1 MQQRKHCKSNTKKPR
16 YKARI
21 RRAEKGAINLDKKK
35 LFVKGMKDGIPIFLG
50 YLSVSFGFGILA
62 VKSGISAFFATLISL
77 TNLTSA
83 GQAAGVL
90 IIASGGT
97 IIEMILTQAVI
108 NVRYSLMAISLSQK
122 LSEDFTVPKRLLVSY
137 GITDEIFA
145 VAASKPF
152 LVTPEYMGGL
162 ISVST
167 VGWCAGTALGA
178 VAGNLMPEAVTNAM
192 GILLYGMF
200 LAIIIPAA
208 RKELRIL
215 CVISVAAAVSLVFK
229 FLLPVVDGGFAIIIS
244 AVAASVFGALVFP
257 RKEENDGQNADN
269 QSGGQGAK
277 QTKEGQNV

>member
-1 MQQRKHCKSNTKKPR
+1 MEGKRM
-16 YKARI
+16 
-21 RRAEKGAINLDKKK
+21 
-35 LFVKGMKDGIPIFLG
+35 FVKGMKDGIPIFLG

-97 IIEMILTQAVI
+97 VIEMILTQAVI
-108 NVRYSLMAISLSQK
+108 NIRYSLMAISLSQK
-122 LSEDFTVPKRLLVSY
+122 LSDGFTVPKRLIISY

-167 VGWCAGTALGA
+167 VGWCLGTVLGA
-178 VAGNLMPEAVTNAM
+178 VAGNLMPEFITNAM

-208 RKELRIL
+208 RKEGRVLF
-215 CVISVAAAVSLVFK
+215 VISVAAAVSLVFK
-229 FLLPVVDGGFAIIIS
+229 YLLTAVDGGFAIIIS
-244 AVAASVFGALVFP
+244 AVAAAAAGALLFP
-257 RKEENDGQNADN
+257 RKTAEDGIPDGLSEGRDEEEKAI
-269 QSGGQGAK
+269 
-277 QTKEGQNV
+277 

>member
-1 MQQRKHCKSNTKKPR
+1 MDR
-16 YKARI
+16 
-21 RRAEKGAINLDKKK
+21 KK

-122 LSEDFTVPKRLLVSY
+122 LSEDFTVPKRLLLSY

-167 VGWCAGTALGA
+167 VGWCVGTALGA
-178 VAGNLMPEAVTNAM
+178 VAGNIMPEAVTNAM

-208 RKELRIL
+208 RTELKIL

-244 AVAASVFGALVFP
+244 AVAASAFGALVFP
-257 RKEENDGQNADN
+257 RKEGNGDQNDDE
-269 QSGGQGAK
+269 QSGGQGDE
-277 QTKEGQNV
+277 QTKEGQNA

>member
-1 MQQRKHCKSNTKKPR
+1 MDRRKMF
-16 YKARI
+16 I
-21 RRAEKGAINLDKKK
+21 
-35 LFVKGMKDGIPIFLG
+35 KGMKDGTPIFLG

-97 IIEMILTQAVI
+97 LIEMILTQAVI
-108 NVRYSLMAISLSQK
+108 NIRYSLMAISLSQK

-152 LVTPEYMGGL
+152 LVTPEYMAGL

-167 VGWCAGTALGA
+167 VGWCAGTALGG

-215 CVISVAAAVSLVFK
+215 CVISAAAAVSVVFR
-229 FLLPVVDGGFAIIIS
+229 FLLPAVDGGFAIIIS
-244 AVAASVFGALVFP
+244 AVAAAAFGALVFP
-257 RKEENDGQNADN
+257 RSNGRDGENADGK
-269 QSGGQGAK
+269 SGGTSDERAQEGQGA
-277 QTKEGQNV
+277 

>member
-1 MQQRKHCKSNTKKPR
+1 MFF
-16 YKARI
+16 
-21 RRAEKGAINLDKKK
+21 KG
-35 LFVKGMKDGIPIFLG
+35 VRHGVPIFLG

-97 IIEMILTQAVI
+97 LIEMILTQAVI
-108 NVRYSLMAISLSQK
+108 NIRYSLMAISLSQR
-122 LSEDFTVPKRLLVSY
+122 LSPDFSTGKRLVLSY

-145 VAASKPF
+145 VAASQPF
-152 LVTPEYMGGL
+152 LITPEYMAGL

-167 VGWCAGTALGA
+167 VGWCLGTALGA
-178 VAGNLMPEAVTNAM
+178 VSGSLMPEVITNAM

-208 RKELRIL
+208 RKEIKIL
-215 CVISVAAAVSLVFK
+215 TVVAIAAGISLVFH
-229 FLLPVVDGGFAIIIS
+229 FFIPSVDGGFSIIIS
-244 AVAASVFGALVFP
+244 AVAASAAGALLFP
-257 RKEENDGQNADN
+257 REETGETEQ
-269 QSGGQGAK
+269 
-277 QTKEGQNV
+277 